1 MPSVL
6 EKAGNVEFKSD
17 SYVEDGKKYVRRT
30 MSTPVGEICR
40 IEAEGWC
47 RKHWLETAEDY
58 RVMTYIAKHTELVPC
73 YDEFIQK
80 EKEIASFGV
89 PLIEY
94 GRSPMQVILVDY
106 VGLENFSYHLVD
118 FEDEMMELY
127 DALFEKMRKKTVLV
141 AEGPGRYVSALENF
155 TAETMGPARFE
166 KFHIPFYNEL
176 YPLLQESGKIVG
188 THYDGRLGS
197 CRKLIAGA
205 PMNLIESLTEPPE
218 GDMEMEKCRE
228 SWPDK
233 LFWCNINV
241 SAYNLPENELRERVV
256 RLARQGSVNG
266 SKFAFEVSEHI
277 PRNWRTSMPIVLRTL
292 NELTL

>member
-1 MPSVL
+1 MNYRERLEAFWAGEKPDRIPYTIYLNEWKDYRDDPAWQAMYNDGLLVTWHMPSVL
-6 EKAGNVEFKSD
+6 EKAGNVEFKTD

-73 YDEFIQK
+73 YNEFIQK
-80 EKEIASFGV
+80 ENEIASFGV

-127 DALFEKMRKKTVLV
+127 DALYEKMRKKTPSREPAPALTI
-141 AEGPGRYVSALENF
+141 VS
-155 TAETMGPARFE
+155 
-166 KFHIPFYNEL
+166 
-176 YPLLQESGKIVG
+176 
-188 THYDGRLGS
+188 
-197 CRKLIAGA
+197 
-205 PMNLIESLTEPPE
+205 
-218 GDMEMEKCRE
+218 
-228 SWPDK
+228 
-233 LFWCNINV
+233 
-241 SAYNLPENELRERVV
+241 
-256 RLARQGSVNG
+256 
-266 SKFAFEVSEHI
+266 
-277 PRNWRTSMPIVLRTL
+277 RTPIVVPR
-292 NELTL
+292 